1 MSQNLA
7 GAVVGSNMNFVRA
20 ALVAGTTTTITTT
33 VATMYSID
41 GKIYTKGT
49 ITNGATPT
57 TDVMTGAA
65 FVPLPIPTSAA
76 NAKGC
81 AFVVA
86 LNAAGD
92 IKVAQGPLVNVADV
106 TGGMAMYQLRML
118 SDSLCPFGYIIV
130 KGSATQVATWT
141 FGTNNL
147 SSVTGMTYV
156 FGNLS
161 SLPAQ
166 PISA

>member
-1 MSQNLA
+1 MSYNLS
-7 GAVVGSNMNFVRA
+7 GAVAGSNMNFARV

-33 VATMYSID
+33 VAAMYSIG
-41 GKIYTKGT
+41 GKIYTKGA

-57 TDVMTGAA
+57 VDVMTGAA
-65 FVPLPIPTSAA
+65 FKPLPIPTSTIKP
-76 NAKGC
+76 KGC

-86 LNAAGD
+86 LNAGGD
-92 IKVAQGPLVNVADV
+92 VKVAQGPIVDVVDV
-106 TGGMAMYQLRML
+106 TQGDAMYQLPML
-118 SDSLCPFGYIIV
+118 SDDLCPIGYIIV
-130 KGSATQVATWT
+130 KGSATQAAAWT
-141 FGTNNL
+141 FGASNL

-166 PISA
+166 PISS

>member
-1 MSQNLA
+1 MSYNLS
-7 GAVVGSNMNFVRA
+7 GAVAGSNMNFARV
-20 ALVAGTTTTITTT
+20 ALAAGTTTTITTT
-33 VATMYSID
+33 VAAMYSIG
-41 GKIYTKGT
+41 GKIYTKDA

-65 FVPLPIPTSAA
+65 FVPLPVPTSAA
-76 NAKGC
+76 DAKGC

-92 IKVAQGPLVNVADV
+92 VKVAQGPLVNVNDV
-106 TGGMAMYQLRML
+106 TGGSAMYQLPML
-118 SDSLCPFGYIIV
+118 SDDLCPIGYIIV
-130 KGSATQVATWT
+130 KGSASQVATWT

-147 SSVTGMTYV
+147 SSVTGITYV

>member
-1 MSQNLA
+1 MSYNLS
-7 GAVVGSNMNFVRA
+7 GAVAGSNMNFARV
-20 ALVAGTTTTITTT
+20 ALAAGTTTTITTT
-33 VATMYSID
+33 VAAMYSIG
-41 GKIYTKGT
+41 GKIYTKGA

-65 FVPLPIPTSAA
+65 FVPLPVPTSAA
-76 NAKGC
+76 DAKGC

-92 IKVAQGPLVNVADV
+92 VKVAQGPLVNVNDV
-106 TGGMAMYQLRML
+106 TQGDAMYQLPML
-118 SDSLCPFGYIIV
+118 SDDLCPIGYIIV
-130 KGSATQVATWT
+130 KGSASQVATWT

-147 SSVTGMTYV
+147 SSVTGITYV